1 MPILKQ
7 SALSRE
13 RWYEVPKGLKQFV
26 YNNLMPLFLLL
37 FLSLLSPFQVQAQTF
52 TDSPSV
58 SVSAAIGENEVTIFG
73 YTSPNSKVE
82 LTGINIYSL
91 DYSDDTGYFRFNSL
105 VLPRNSSELCL
116 QSKDDSNR
124 SSSLICTPPPPSTNY
139 HTDIGPIILP
149 PTVSLEQDNI
159 NPNSTVISSGQSI
172 PKSTVT
178 VYFYKVDDSA
188 QSFPRSV
195 EAYSLPKI
203 ETTTDEKGNYNINL
217 PTAYSSNYR
226 LYTSVTY
233 DNNFSPKSN
242 TLLYTM
248 PSLFWL
254 FLQQHAYLT
263 VLLPIFIFS
272 LILFFILIFIQTGHR
287 PISIVH
293 FFPALRTSY
302 PAIKTQHFPILYP
315 DHLPRNFKIAK

>member
-1 MPILKQ
+1 MPLIL
-7 SALSRE
+7 L
-13 RWYEVPKGLKQFV
+13 F
-26 YNNLMPLFLLL
+26 LFLL
-37 FLSLLSPFQVQAQTF
+37 FPFQAQAIEQ
-52 TDSPSV
+52 SNSV
-58 SVSAAIGENEVTIFG
+58 SVSASIGENEVSIFG

-91 DYSDDTGYFRFNSL
+91 DYSDDTGYFEFNSL

-116 QSKDDSNR
+116 QSKDDSSR

-159 NPNSTVISSGQSI
+159 HPNTTVISSGQSI

-178 VYFYKVDDSA
+178 VYFYKVNDSA
-188 QSFPRSV
+188 QSFPKSAL
-195 EAYSLPKI
+195 AYSLPKI

-217 PTAYSSNYR
+217 PTAYSSDYR

-233 DNNFSPKSN
+233 NDNFSPKSN

-254 FLQQHAYLT
+254 FLQQHAYLM

-272 LILFFILIFIQTGHR
+272 LLLFFLLLFLNS
-287 PISIVH
+287 PKVH
-293 FFPALRTSY
+293 NLKNKIKFLPAIRNSY
-302 PAIKTQHFPILYP
+302 PAIKLQHFPAIYP
-315 DHLPRNFKIAK
+315 DHLPRNSKIAK

>member
-1 MPILKQ
+1 MPAI
-7 SALSRE
+7 
-13 RWYEVPKGLKQFV
+13 F
-26 YNNLMPLFLLL
+26 LL
-37 FLSLLSPFQVQAQTF
+37 FLFLIFPFQIQAIEK
-52 TDSPSV
+52 SNSV
-58 SVSAAIGENEVTIFG
+58 LVSASIGENEVSIFG
-73 YTSPNSKVE
+73 YTSPNSRVE

-91 DYSDDTGYFRFNSL
+91 DYSDDTGYFEFNSL

-124 SSSLICTPPPPSTNY
+124 SSSLICTPPPPLTNY

-172 PKSTVT
+172 PKSTIT
-178 VYFYKVDDSA
+178 IYFYKVNDSA
-188 QSFPRSV
+188 QSFPRPV

-203 ETTTDEKGNYNINL
+203 ETTTDENGNYNINL

-233 DNNFSPKSN
+233 DDNFSPKSN

-254 FLQQHAYLT
+254 FLQQNAYLV
-263 VLLPIFIFS
+263 VLIPIFILS
-272 LILFFILIFIQTGHR
+272 LILFFLLLFLNSSTIQNLKSR
-287 PISIVH
+287 IK
-293 FFPALRTSY
+293 FLPALRTSY
-302 PAIKTQHFPILYP
+302 PAIRTQHFPVVYP
-315 DHLPRNFKIAK
+315 DHLPRSFKIAK

>member
-1 MPILKQ
+1 M
-7 SALSRE
+7 
-13 RWYEVPKGLKQFV
+13 WFFV
-26 YNNLMPLFLLL
+26 LLL
-37 FLSLLSPFQVQAQTF
+37 IFIFPFQVQAQTF

-58 SVSAAIGENEVTIFG
+58 SVSAAIDENEVTIFG

-139 HTDIGPIILP
+139 HTDIGPIVLP

-172 PKSTVT
+172 PKSTIT

-188 QSFPRSV
+188 QSFPRPV

-248 PSLFWL
+248 PSLYWL
-254 FLQQHAYLT
+254 FLQQHAYLM
-263 VLLPIFIFS
+263 VLIPIFIFS

>member
-1 MPILKQ
+1 MPVI
-7 SALSRE
+7 
-13 RWYEVPKGLKQFV
+13 
-26 YNNLMPLFLLL
+26 LL
-37 FLSLLSPFQVQAQTF
+37 FLFLLSPFQVQAQTF

-58 SVSAAIGENEVTIFG
+58 SVSASIGENEVSIFG

-91 DYSDDTGYFRFNSL
+91 DYSDDTGYFEFNSL

-124 SSSLICTPPPPSTNY
+124 SSSLICIPPPPSTNY
-139 HTDIGPIILP
+139 HTDIGTIVLP

-172 PKSTVT
+172 PKSIVT

-188 QSFPRSV
+188 QSFPKSAL
-195 EAYSLPKI
+195 AYSLPKI
-203 ETTTDEKGNYNINL
+203 ETTTDKNGNYSINL

-233 DNNFSPKSN
+233 DDSFSPKSN

-254 FLQQHAYLT
+254 FLQQHAYLMF
-263 VLLPIFIFS
+263 LLPVFIFS
-272 LILFFILIFIQTGHR
+272 LLLFFFLLFLSSSATYNLR
-287 PISIVH
+287 PKH
-293 FFPALRTSY
+293 FLPVLRNSY
-302 PAIKTQHFPILYP
+302 PAIKTQYFPVLYP
-315 DHLPRNFKIAK
+315 DHLPRNPKIAK

>member
-1 MPILKQ
+1 M
-7 SALSRE
+7 
-13 RWYEVPKGLKQFV
+13 
-26 YNNLMPLFLLL
+26 YNNLMPAILLL
-37 FLSLLSPFQVQAQTF
+37 FLFLISPFQVQAQTL
-52 TDSPSV
+52 TDSSSV
-58 SVSAAIGENEVTIFG
+58 SVSASIGENEVSIFG
-73 YTSPNSKVE
+73 YTSPNSRVE

-91 DYSDDTGYFRFNSL
+91 DYSDDTGYFELNSL

-116 QSKDDSNR
+116 QSRDDSGR
-124 SSSLICTPPPPSTNY
+124 SSSLVCTPPPPLTNY

-188 QSFPRSV
+188 QSFPRTV

-203 ETTTDEKGNYNINL
+203 ETTTDENGNYNINL

-226 LYTSVTY
+226 LYTSVMY
-233 DNNFSPKSN
+233 DDNFSPKSN

-254 FLQQHAYLT
+254 FLQQHAYLM

-272 LILFFILIFIQTGHR
+272 LLLFFLLLFLNSSTIYNLKSKIKFL
-287 PISIVH
+287 
-293 FFPALRTSY
+293 PAIRTSY
-302 PAIKTQHFPILYP
+302 PAIKTQHFPVLYP
-315 DHLPRNFKIAK
+315 DHLPRKSKIPR